1 MTPPAPPKWHGRL
14 FWLPSAVV
22 TRQQSEVVIGDIVT
36 WLNTLPPCEP
46 LLTLQLGDDDTHF
59 AQAVIAFVRES

>member
-1 MTPPAPPKWHGRL
+1 
-14 FWLPSAVV
+14 LPSAVV